1 MWSLVTPTGKSI
13 ESFEKD
19 ANKLSKHSSLNYDV
33 FWLIIYTLWQTIQEP
48 CLRHAWFSSVFHF
61 LFKLFTK
68 NNWIKGGCRI
78 LNTNSLVLSGIDLIF
93 KPRQDLFP
101 EGLPEGNSLCQG
113 YSTHR
118 NKCFIILMSLFWISI
133 HYNHTDFSWRWNL
146 ELFSITDAL
155 ITLNTP

>member
-13 ESFEKD
+13 ALFDSYEKD
-19 ANKLSKHSSLNYDV
+19 ANKLSKHSSLNDDV
-33 FWLIIYTLWQTIQEP
+33 FWLIIYTLSQTIQEP
-48 CLRHAWFSSVFHF
+48 CLRHTWFSSVFHF

-113 YSTHR
+113 YSTL
-118 NKCFIILMSLFWISI
+118 NQWISVLL
-133 HYNHTDFSWRWNL
+133 YWCLYF
-146 ELFSITDAL
+146 E
-155 ITLNTP
+155 